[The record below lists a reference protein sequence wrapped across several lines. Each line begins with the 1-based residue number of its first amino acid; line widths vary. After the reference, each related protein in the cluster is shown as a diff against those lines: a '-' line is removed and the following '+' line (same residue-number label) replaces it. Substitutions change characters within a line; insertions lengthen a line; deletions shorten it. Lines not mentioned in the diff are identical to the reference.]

1 MYCGSKLLLQ
11 IADAGGVQYVNWKL
25 DDGVRTRERGLL
37 SGCERMS
44 KGVRTVRRR
53 ILIRRWA
60 IVLKIRRER
69 SLMGGLEC
77 ATRERWVYNMVRSH
91 GNIHPSAQLKW

>member
-1 MYCGSKLLLQ
+1 MYRRSKLLLQ
-11 IADAGGVQYVNWKL
+11 IADAGGIQYANWKL
-25 DDGVRTRERGLL
+25 DGGARTRGRGLL

-44 KGVRTVRRR
+44 KGVPTVRRR

-60 IVLKIRRER
+60 IVLKFWRER

-77 ATRERWVYNMVRSH
+77 ATRERWVYNMVRSN
-91 GNIHPSAQLKW
+91 GDIHPSTQLK